1 MGAPRDPVQRT
12 RVGAPPP
19 PRPQLRARA
28 LSLGA
33 DHPHPT
39 PQPRCRF
46 GLVKGAL
53 MAPFVIT
60 WHVLGV
66 LLTNLLM
73 TFTFLDHGYAAL
85 RL

>member
-1 MGAPRDPVQRT
+1 M
-12 RVGAPPP
+12 GAPPP
-19 PRPQLRARA
+19 PRVHTTARPSA

-33 DHPHPT
+33 DHPT